1 MKAVIMA
8 GGFGTR
14 LRPLTANIP
23 KPMVP
28 MAGRPVMD
36 HIVQLLRKHK
46 IKDITAILYFQ
57 SEQIKSYFDNGKRW
71 GVDIRYITAEAD
83 FGTAGSV
90 RNAQK
95 NLNSRFVVISGD
107 VLTEFDLSEA
117 IDFHA
122 QHKALATIV
131 LTRVENPLAYGIVV
145 TSKSGKIT
153 RFLEKP
159 GWGQVFSDT
168 VNTGIYILE
177 PQVLDLIP
185 SAVEYDFS
193 QNLFPDMLEKK
204 LRLYGYVAPG
214 YWRDIGNI
222 EEYYVGHQDIL
233 DGKVNVQIPGVKTDD
248 HGANVF
254 IGENTMISHGSL
266 FSGTVVIGDNV
277 KIGPR
282 ARIFNSVI
290 GNGSIIGRDVNL
302 NRVIA
307 WESVSIGPRAE
318 ISEAI
323 LCKSSF
329 VGEGAIVEEECIL
342 SDNSRVGD
350 GAWIK
355 RKVKIWPN
363 KEVEAGA
370 TLTSSLIWGERWSRE
385 LFSDAKVTG
394 IGNTEITPE
403 FAAKLGAAYGA
414 TVGAGRIV
422 AVCRGASDTS
432 RMINRAVISG
442 LLSSGVNVADL
453 RTVPI
458 PVLRQELKSGRMA
471 GGIHVRLNP
480 DGNEEFDIIF
490 FDHNGCDL
498 PTAKTKSIERLFIRE
513 DFRRA
518 PVSGTGSL
526 DFPQRV
532 YETYR
537 ESFVSHID
545 KSIFLNSKFKAVI
558 DYGYGGASEILPGIL
573 GSLGIDSVSLNSFVD
588 PRQAYYFSSRQRE
601 ATKQLGTIVKSLGAD
616 IGILLNSG
624 AEKIVAVG
632 EKGEVISPQKM
643 LLKVAQLYCEAASPG
658 KIAVPVEASSGIEM
672 IAGDCGARI
681 EWIPS
686 DHQAMM
692 EAAISDESV
701 FVGGTKGGFLFPGFQ
716 LGVDAMFATVKIF
729 ELLVGA
735 ARRISSITGPWDKLF
750 MVEKSV
756 ACSWGKKGQVMRSL
770 MSHSEGFDRILVD
783 GARISENGGWVLV
796 RPDRKHAQFFVQAE
810 SDNPE
815 TAKELAKQ
823 YVKYIKGWQK

>member
-28 MAGRPVMD
+28 MAGRPVME
-36 HIVQLLRKHK
+36 HIVQLLNKHK

-57 SEQIKSYFDNGKRW
+57 SEQIKSYFGDGKRW
-71 GVDIRYITAEAD
+71 GVDIKYVTAEAD
-83 FGTAGSV
+83 FGTVGSV

-95 NLNSRFVVISGD
+95 NLGSRFIVISGD
-107 VLTEFDLSEA
+107 VLTDFDLSEA
-117 IDFHA
+117 IDFHV
-122 QHKALATIV
+122 QKKALATIV

-177 PQVLDLIP
+177 PQVLDLVP
-185 SAVEYDFS
+185 PGMEYDFS
-193 QNLFPDMLEKK
+193 QNLFPDMLEQK
-204 LRLYGYVAPG
+204 LKLYGYVAPG

-233 DGKVNVQIPGVKTDD
+233 DGKVNVRIPGTGTGD
-248 HGANVF
+248 HDANVF
-254 IGENTMISHGSL
+254 VGENTMISHGSML
-266 FSGTVVIGDNV
+266 SGAVVFGDNV

-290 GNGSIIGRDVNL
+290 GDGSIIGRDVNL

-307 WESVSIGPRAE
+307 WEGVSIGPRAE

-323 LCKSSF
+323 LCKNSF

-394 IGNTEITPE
+394 IGNAEITPE

-414 TVGAGRIV
+414 TVGIGRTV

-453 RTVPI
+453 RTIPI

-480 DGNEEFDIIF
+480 EGNEELDIIF
-490 FDHNGCDL
+490 FDQNGRDL
-498 PTAKTKSIERLFIRE
+498 PATKTKSIERLFIRE

-518 PVSGTGSL
+518 PVSDTGSL
-526 DFPQRV
+526 EFPQRV
-532 YETYR
+532 FETYR

-558 DYGYGGASEILPGIL
+558 DYGFGGASEILPGIL
-573 GSLGIDSVSLNSFVD
+573 GSLGIDSVSLNSFID
-588 PRQAYYFSSRQRE
+588 PRQAYYFTSRQRE

-643 LLKVAQLYCEAASPG
+643 LLKVARLYCQAACPK
-658 KIAVPVEASSGIEM
+658 KIAIPVEASSGIEM
-672 IAGDCGARI
+672 IAGDCGAKI

-692 EAAISDESV
+692 EAATSDESA

-729 ELLVGA
+729 ELLVRAG
-735 ARRISSITGPWDKLF
+735 RRIGSINGPWDKLV

-810 SDNPE
+810 SNNPE
-815 TAKELAKQ
+815 TARELVKQ
-823 YVKYIKGWQK
+823 YVKYIRSWQK

>member
-14 LRPLTANIP
+14 LRPLTANVP
-23 KPMVP
+23 KPMIP
-28 MAGRPVMD
+28 MAARPVME
-36 HIVQLLRKHK
+36 HIVRLLKKYK
-46 IKDITAILYFQ
+46 IKDITAMLYFQ
-57 SEQIKSYFDNGKRW
+57 SEQIRSYFGDGKRW
-71 GVDIRYITAEAD
+71 NVDIKYITAEAD

-90 RNAQK
+90 KNAQK
-95 NLNSRFVVISGD
+95 NLDSRFIVISGD
-107 VLTEFDLSEA
+107 VLTDFDLSAA

-122 QHKALATIV
+122 RKNALATIV

-185 SAVEYDFS
+185 PAIEYDFS

-204 LRLYGYVAPG
+204 LKLYGYIAPG

-222 EEYYVGHQDIL
+222 EEYYVGHQDVL
-233 DGKVNVQIPGVKTDD
+233 DGKVDVQIPGVKTDD
-248 HGANVF
+248 HDANVF
-254 IGENTMISHGSL
+254 IGQNTMISHGSS
-266 FSGTVVIGDNV
+266 FSGTVIVGDDV

-290 GNGSIIGRDVNL
+290 GNGAIIGRDVNL

-307 WESVSIGPRAE
+307 WESVSIGPKAE
-318 ISEAI
+318 VSEAI
-323 LCKSSF
+323 LCKNSF
-329 VGEGAIVEEECIL
+329 VGEGATIEEECIL

-394 IGNTEITPE
+394 IGNAEITPE

-414 TVGAGRIV
+414 TVGAGLTV

-453 RTVPI
+453 RTIPI

-480 DGNEEFDIIF
+480 EGNEELDIIF
-490 FDHNGCDL
+490 FDHNGRDL

-573 GSLGIDSVSLNSFVD
+573 GSLGIDSVALNSFVD
-588 PRQAYYFSSRQRE
+588 PRQAYYFTSRQRE

-616 IGILLNSG
+616 MGILLDSG
-624 AEKIVAVG
+624 AEKIIAVG

-643 LLKVAQLYCEAASPG
+643 LLKVTQLYCEAAGPK
-658 KIAVPVEASSGIEM
+658 KIAVPVAASSGIEM
-672 IAGDCGARI
+672 IAGDCGAKI

-692 EAAISDESV
+692 EAAISGKSV

-716 LGVDAMFATVKIF
+716 LGVDAMFATAKIF
-729 ELLVGA
+729 ELLVGSG
-735 ARRISSITGPWDKLF
+735 RKIGSITGPWDKLV

-756 ACSWGKKGQVMRSL
+756 ACSWGKRGQVMRSL
-770 MSHSEGFDRILVD
+770 MRHSERFDRILVD
-783 GARISENGGWVLV
+783 GARFSENGGWVLV
-796 RPDRKHAQFFVQAE
+796 RPDRKRAQFFVQAE
-810 SDNPE
+810 SDNSE
-815 TAKELAKQ
+815 TAKELARQ
-823 YVKYIKGWQK
+823 YVKHIKSWQK

>member
-28 MAGRPVMD
+28 MAARPVME
-36 HIVQLLRKHK
+36 HIVRLLKKHK

-71 GVDIRYITAEAD
+71 GVDIKYITAKAD

-90 RNAQK
+90 KNAQK
-95 NLNSRFVVISGD
+95 NLDSRFIVISGD
-107 VLTEFDLSEA
+107 VLTDFDLSEA

-122 QHKALATIV
+122 RRKAAATIV

-185 SAVEYDFS
+185 PAIEYDFS
-193 QNLFPDMLEKK
+193 QNLFPEMLEKK
-204 LRLYGYVAPG
+204 LKLYGYIAPG

-233 DGKVNVQIPGVKTDD
+233 DGKVNVQIPGNKTDD
-248 HGANVF
+248 TDSNIF

-266 FSGTVVIGDNV
+266 LSGTVVVGDNV

-290 GNGSIIGRDVNL
+290 GDGSIIGRDVNL
-302 NRVIA
+302 SRVIA
-307 WESVSIGPRAE
+307 WESVSIGPKAE
-318 ISEAI
+318 VSEAI

-329 VGEGAIVEEECIL
+329 VGEEATVEEECII
-342 SDNSRVGD
+342 SDNSRIGD

-394 IGNTEITPE
+394 IGNAEITPE

-414 TVGAGRIV
+414 TVGAGQTV
-422 AVCRGASDTS
+422 AVCRGASDIS

-453 RTVPI
+453 RTIPI

-480 DGNEEFDIIF
+480 DGNDEMDIIF
-490 FDHNGCDL
+490 FDHNGRDL
-498 PTAKTKSIERLFIRE
+498 PTAKTKSIERLFVRE

-545 KSIFLNSKFKAVI
+545 KSIFSNSKFKAVI

-588 PRQAYYFSSRQRE
+588 PRQAYYFTSRQRE

-624 AEKIVAVG
+624 AEKIIVVS
-632 EKGEVISPQKM
+632 EKGEVIGPQKL
-643 LLKVAQLYCEAASPG
+643 LLKVTQLYCEAASPG
-658 KIAVPVEASSGIEM
+658 KIAVPVAASSGIEM
-672 IAGDCGARI
+672 IARDCGAKI

-692 EAAISDESV
+692 EAGISGKSV

-729 ELLVGA
+729 ELLIGA
-735 ARRISSITGPWDKLF
+735 GRKIGSITGPWDKLV

-770 MSHSEGFDRILVD
+770 MRHSEGFDRILVD
-783 GARISENGGWVLV
+783 GARFSENGGWVLV

-810 SDNPE
+810 SDNSE
-815 TAKELAKQ
+815 TAKELARQ
-823 YVKYIKGWQK
+823 YVKYIKSWQK

>member
-28 MAGRPVMD
+28 MAGRPVME
-36 HIVQLLRKHK
+36 HIVRLLKKHK
-46 IKDITAILYFQ
+46 IKNITALLYFQ
-57 SEQIKSYFDNGKRW
+57 SEQIRSYFGNGKRW
-71 GVDIRYITAEAD
+71 GVDIKYITAEAD

-90 RNAQK
+90 KNAQK
-95 NLNSRFVVISGD
+95 NLDSRFIVISGD
-107 VLTEFDLSEA
+107 VLTDFDISEA
-117 IDFHA
+117 INFHIRK
-122 QHKALATIV
+122 KALATVV
-131 LTRVENPLAYGIVV
+131 LTRVENPLSYGIVM
-145 TSKSGKIT
+145 TSKSGKIS

-177 PQVLDLIP
+177 PEVLDLIP
-185 SAVEYDFS
+185 PATEYDFS
-193 QNLFPDMLEKK
+193 KDLFPVMLEKK
-204 LRLYGYVAPG
+204 LKLYGYIATG

-222 EEYYVGHQDIL
+222 KEYYTGHQDVL
-233 DGKVNVQIPGVKTDD
+233 DGKADVPIPGVKTDNTD
-248 HGANVF
+248 ANIFMGQNV
-254 IGENTMISHGSL
+254 MISHGSL
-266 FSGTVVIGDNV
+266 LSGTVIIGDNV

-282 ARIFNSVI
+282 ARIFNSVL
-290 GNGSIIGRDVNL
+290 GDGSIIGREVNL
-302 NRVIA
+302 SRVVA
-307 WESVSIGPRAE
+307 WEDVSIGPRAE
-318 ISEAI
+318 VSEAI
-323 LCKSSF
+323 LCKGSF
-329 VGEGAIVEEECIL
+329 VGEGATVEEECII
-342 SDNSRVGD
+342 SDNSIIGD

-355 RKVKIWPN
+355 RNVKVWPN
-363 KEVEAGA
+363 KEVESGA

-394 IGNTEITPE
+394 VGNAEITPE

-414 TVGAGRIV
+414 TVGAGRTV

-432 RMINRAVISG
+432 RMINRAVMSG
-442 LLSSGVNVADL
+442 LLSSGVNVANL
-453 RTVPI
+453 RTIPI

-480 DGNEEFDIIF
+480 DGNEEMDIIF
-490 FDHNGCDL
+490 FDHNGRDL
-498 PTAKTKSIERLFIRE
+498 PAAKTRSIERLFVRE

-518 PVSGTGSL
+518 PVSDTGSL
-526 DFPQRV
+526 DYPQRV

-545 KSIFLNSKFKAVI
+545 KSVFLNSKFKAVI

-573 GSLGIDSVSLNSFVD
+573 GFLGIDSVSLNSFVD
-588 PRQAYYFSSRQRE
+588 PRQAYYFTQRQKE

-624 AEKIVAVG
+624 AEKIIAVS
-632 EKGEVISPQKM
+632 EKGEVISSQKL
-643 LLKVAQLYCEAASPG
+643 LLKVTQLYCDAAGPR
-658 KIAVPVEASSGIEM
+658 KIAVPVAASSGIEM
-672 IAGDCGARI
+672 IAGDYGAKI

-686 DHQAMM
+686 DHLAMM
-692 EAAISDESV
+692 EAGISGKSV

-735 ARRISSITGPWDKLF
+735 GRKIGSITGPWDKLV
-750 MVEKSV
+750 MVGKSV
-756 ACSWGKKGQVMRSL
+756 ACSWGRKGQVMRSL
-770 MSHSEGFDRILVD
+770 LRHSEGFERILVD
-783 GARISENGGWVLV
+783 GARFSQDGGWVLV
-796 RPDRKHAQFFVQAE
+796 RPDRKRAQFFVQAE
-810 SDNPE
+810 SDNSN
-815 TAKELAKQ
+815 TARELVRQ
-823 YVKYIKGWQK
+823 YVKYIKSWQK